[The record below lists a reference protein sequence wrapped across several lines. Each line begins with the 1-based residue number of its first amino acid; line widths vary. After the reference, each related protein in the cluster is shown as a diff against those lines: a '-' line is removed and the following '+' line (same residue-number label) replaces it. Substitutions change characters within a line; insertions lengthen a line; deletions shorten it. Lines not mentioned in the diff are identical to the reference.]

1 MRQILPTCLTTVDAD
16 CRISMCTGVLG
27 ICLTEARADEFATAW
42 TGASVPSALTRLGCT
57 TESEAM
63 DEADRIW
70 NRALERGRTH
80 ERAGD
85 IALAAALGFHSS
97 AMSGG
102 VLDAVEGRTAE
113 SLSAAESAFTWLGL
127 ESVAQ
132 IIADVRSEI
141 DAGALDDDERAE
153 QIELSADERYNAI
166 IPSDAA
172 LHSAFRV
179 RLVEMPEAF
188 SAA

>member
-1 MRQILPTCLTTVDAD
+1 
-16 CRISMCTGVLG
+16 
-27 ICLTEARADEFATAW
+27 
-42 TGASVPSALTRLGCT
+42 
-57 TESEAM
+57 M

-70 NRALERGRTH
+70 NRSLELGRTH

-97 AMSGG
+97 ATSGG
-102 VLDAVEGRTAE
+102 FLDAVEGRTAE
-113 SLSAAESAFTWLGL
+113 SLSAVESAFTWLDL

-132 IIADVRSEI
+132 VIADVRSEI
-141 DAGALDDDERAE
+141 DAGALDERAE
-153 QIELSADERYNAI
+153 QLELSAEERYNAI

-172 LHSAFRV
+172 LESAFRL

>member
-1 MRQILPTCLTTVDAD
+1 
-16 CRISMCTGVLG
+16 
-27 ICLTEARADEFATAW
+27 
-42 TGASVPSALTRLGCT
+42 
-57 TESEAM
+57 M
-63 DEADRIW
+63 DEADGIW
-70 NRALERGRTH
+70 NRSLELGRTH
-80 ERAGD
+80 ERSGD

-132 IIADVRSEI
+132 IIADVRSAI
-141 DAGALDDDERAE
+141 DVGALDDDERAE
-153 QIELSADERYNAI
+153 QLELSADERYNAI
-166 IPSDAA
+166 IPTDDALQA
-172 LHSAFRV
+172 AFRA
-179 RLVEMPEAF
+179 RLAEKPEAF